1 MSYDG
6 IILAVLGNAVEY
18 TALVEQLHYDI
29 VPHGHLS
36 HGGRSFAVLLV
47 SCNQEGNSHRH
58 ARSLSMLVR
67 VQLEPSRAE
76 NSAARAFGQ

>member
-1 MSYDG
+1 MLQTDSG
-6 IILAVLGNAVEY
+6 MMESFWLSWAMLSGNY

-58 ARSLSMLVR
+58 ARSLSMLV
-67 VQLEPSRAE
+67 
-76 NSAARAFGQ
+76 